1 MFKNTTPIRCP
12 KQSLCASG
20 TVWLVK
26 RFALALKPIRAR
38 CPSLGSMHSYFP
50 IVFVNSSWPRT
61 TEVLKCYLI
70 FKSGSDHT
78 YAWICMLDISGHLI
92 LNRSS
97 MNLPIP
103 ARQEVASPE
112 CTRPPDVDVLRF
124 LQRWRWGKTAEGRE
138 GSFSLRAGVKKAVL
152 VEICRKLR
160 EDSTLKCFK
169 GGKEAGLP
177 LLTIKGGCCCC
188 SVSNI

>member
-1 MFKNTTPIRCP
+1 MYGQGFGQLASSADPYAKRGEVKLLMHLKHLHVMFKNTTPISCP
-12 KQSLCASG
+12 EQLLCASG

-50 IVFVNSSWPRT
+50 IVFINSSWPQT

-78 YAWICMLDISGHLI
+78 YPYICMLDISGHLI

-97 MNLPIP
+97 KNMPIP
-103 ARQEVASPE
+103 ARQEVASLE
-112 CTRPPDVDVLRF
+112 WTCPPDVDVLRF
-124 LQRWRWGKTAEGRE
+124 LQR
-138 GSFSLRAGVKKAVL
+138 
-152 VEICRKLR
+152 
-160 EDSTLKCFK
+160 
-169 GGKEAGLP
+169 
-177 LLTIKGGCCCC
+177 
-188 SVSNI
+188 